1 MIKTAIERHSYAL
14 ARGIEELHQHTE
26 RMQTAFDE
34 ARQSIR
40 NPDYRCGKMS
50 AHEMLNFV
58 VNIDIAENE
67 YREAQGAR
75 AKIDRLIS
83 SLTAELQDIQAGAD
97 LVLNTTNIDLD
108 IFALK
113 KEFDEKGGNRFV
125 EEAKKMCS
133 QHSGK
138 PCPKKSA
145 RLLWEAYRI
154 PVLGDITYETALK
167 YVLEK
172 YTQTQK
178 QGGNG

>member
-40 NPDYRCGKMS
+40 NPDYRGGKMS

-58 VNIDIAENE
+58 VNMDIAENE
-67 YREAQGAR
+67 SKEAQGAR
-75 AKIDRLIS
+75 VKIDRLVS
-83 SLTAELQDIQAGAD
+83 TLNAELQDIQAGAD

-108 IFALK
+108 IFSLK
-113 KEFDEKGGNRFV
+113 KVFDEKGGKHFV

-133 QHSGK
+133 QHLGK

-145 RLLWEAYRI
+145 RLLWEAYKI
-154 PVLGDITYETALK
+154 PVFGDITYETALK
-167 YVLEK
+167 HVLDRYSKKKKRGE
-172 YTQTQK
+172 
-178 QGGNG
+178 

>member
-1 MIKTAIERHSYAL
+1 MMKKAIERHSYAL

-40 NPDYRCGKMS
+40 NPDYRGGKMS

-58 VNIDIAENE
+58 VNMDIAENE

-75 AKIDRLIS
+75 VKIDRLIS

-125 EEAKKMCS
+125 EEAKKICS

-145 RLLWEAYRI
+145 HLLWEAYKI
-154 PVLGDITYETALK
+154 PVFGDITYETALK
-167 YVLEK
+167 HVLDR
-172 YTQTQK
+172 YSQK
-178 QGGNG
+178 KKRGE